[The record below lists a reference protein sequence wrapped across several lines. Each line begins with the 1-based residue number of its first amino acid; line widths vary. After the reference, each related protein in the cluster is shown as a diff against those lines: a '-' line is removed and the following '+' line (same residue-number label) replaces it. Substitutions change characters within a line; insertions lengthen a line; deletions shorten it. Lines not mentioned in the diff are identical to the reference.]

1 MAALVWYYPQA
12 CTPGKFSLSK
22 EIAMRF
28 PPWLSLEGMAI
39 QKKDILYTS
48 DIIKQK
54 LAIPILLSIEEGFTH
69 SVTSQSDTW
78 KPLADWYRLTS
89 AHACFICFIPALVH
103 V

>member
-1 MAALVWYYPQA
+1 MASDILVWYYPQV

-28 PPWLSLEGMAI
+28 TPWLSLEGMAI
-39 QKKDILYTS
+39 QKKDNILHTR

-69 SVTSQSDTW
+69 SVTSQSDT
-78 KPLADWYRLTS
+78 T
-89 AHACFICFIPALVH
+89 
-103 V
+103 

>member
-1 MAALVWYYPQA
+1 MAALPGVIYYPQA

-28 PPWLSLEGMAI
+28 PPWLSLQGMAI
-39 QKKDILYTS
+39 QKKDNILYPR

-69 SVTSQSDTW
+69 SVTSQSDTCLLM
-78 KPLADWYRLTS
+78 KA
-89 AHACFICFIPALVH
+89 IG
-103 V
+103 